1 MWLIV
6 PGLIVNK
13 IIDSPLSNES
23 FLIIQKQVGLRIRE
37 IRQSKHLSQED
48 FSFEVGLDRTY
59 ISSVERGLRN
69 ISIINL
75 DKISHSFGMSLKE
88 FFDPVPKNLNHN
100 P

>member
-1 MWLIV
+1 M
-6 PGLIVNK
+6 
-13 IIDSPLSNES
+13 
-23 FLIIQKQVGLRIRE
+23 IQKQVGLRIRE

-75 DKISHSFGMSLKE
+75 DKISLSFGMSLKE

>member
-1 MWLIV
+1 M
-6 PGLIVNK
+6 
-13 IIDSPLSNES
+13 
-23 FLIIQKQVGLRIRE
+23 IQKQVGLRIRE

-88 FFDPVPKNLNHN
+88 FFDPVVRRKMDLHN
-100 P
+100 WDSGINRDFGGHIGIRYL